1 MPSQGKKHSEM
12 FRDGLNEEVAGST
25 PISQCPAAQMYRK
38 THQKWSKEENI
49 NFYKLRKI
57 TNS

>member
-38 THQKWSKEENI
+38 THQKWSMEENI
-49 NFYKLRKI
+49 NFI
-57 TNS
+57 N